1 VAIKNDQG
9 FWVDAGGNSIPP
21 KYIKPFDKKRDKLVE
36 RIFSGAQKM
45 HNSLSTFK
53 KSIEDMVQKHIE
65 ELLIS
70 TSLPPKWKG
79 NLTLTGFSGTIQVEI
94 DVKDYITFDERL
106 NIAKGLIDQ
115 YLLRKCDEA
124 NSQALKAIIHEAFN
138 MDKKGNINR
147 YMLHRIMRA
156 NIKDADWVQAMELI
170 KESEQ
175 AVSSKQYIMFRF
187 RDDPTKDW
195 ETLSLNFASL

>member
-1 VAIKNDQG
+1 MAVKDNQG
-9 FWVDAGGNSIPP
+9 FWIDAGGNAIPP

-45 HNSLSTFK
+45 HNNLSTFK
-53 KSIEDMVQKHIE
+53 KSIEEMVQEHIE
-65 ELLIS
+65 ELLSS

-115 YLLRKCDEA
+115 YLLRKCDES
-124 NSQALKAIIHEAFN
+124 NSQALRSIIHEAFN

-147 YMLHRIMRA
+147 YMLRRIMRA
-156 NIKDADWVQAMELI
+156 NIKDADWIQAMELI
-170 KESEQ
+170 RESEQ

-187 RDDPTKDW
+187 RDDPKKDW